1 MSTRFYC
8 NSESC
13 IHGDK
18 GPFVLELAQEA
29 VMDGNNMA
37 TIFCPRCGK
46 PMKPLPPELQ
56 GAPRTHRFYCTSET
70 CGGNGD
76 NPFFI
81 DLPEEAIMDDHN
93 MATVFCPK
101 CGKEMSPVDQTANG
115 VVNY

>member
-13 IHGDK
+13 THGDK

-46 PMKPLPPELQ
+46 PMKQLPP
-56 GAPRTHRFYCTSET
+56 APEDTIQTHRFYCYNEICSGTGE
-70 CGGNGD
+70 D
-76 NPFFI
+76 PFFI
-81 DLPEEAIMDDHN
+81 DLPEEAIMDNHN
-93 MATVFCPK
+93 MAAIFCPK
-101 CGKEMSPVDQTANG
+101 CGKEMSPLGQSVNG
-115 VVNY
+115 AVNY